1 MVRRRAHVQTH
12 LIGRRSLDIRPKN
25 LYPRP
30 VRRRPGFLMA
40 TPPKHESA
48 LILCQ
53 LRKRFSAAGLADP
66 GLPGD
71 EHQLASPGKSAAER
85 SAENLELACPAGY
98 KSMGVPAAIWGAK
111 IAHVDLILQLLLN
124 QRSHQKC

>member
-1 MVRRRAHVQTH
+1 
-12 LIGRRSLDIRPKN
+12 
-25 LYPRP
+25 
-30 VRRRPGFLMA
+30 MA

-53 LRKRFSAAGLADP
+53 LRKRFSAASLADP
-66 GLPGD
+66 RLPGD

-85 SAENLELACPAGY
+85 SPENLELACPAGY

-111 IAHVDLILQLLLN
+111 ITHADLILQLLLN